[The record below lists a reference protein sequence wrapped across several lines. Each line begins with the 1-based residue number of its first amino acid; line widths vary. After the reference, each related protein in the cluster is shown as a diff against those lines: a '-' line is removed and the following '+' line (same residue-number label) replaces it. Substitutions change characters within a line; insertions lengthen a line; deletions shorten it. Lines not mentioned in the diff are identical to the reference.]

1 MNIKYQIVL
10 LDPSRSGNTDRL
22 RSILETR
29 LGDLGVNVAEWVAFL
44 DASTFSSRR
53 DPKAPVV
60 GVYFGGADQKD
71 EDTET
76 VKQLLDGQAIVF
88 PVVPDLKRYTS
99 LVPEILH
106 PINGLELRP
115 DDPDLEGIAG
125 LVLEALSLLRQTRR
139 LFISYRRAESREA
152 ALQLYTLLDERGFDV
167 FLDTHGVRAGEPF
180 QEVLWHRLV
189 DSDMV
194 LLLDTKDFLRS
205 QWTQQELAEANA
217 RSIGILQVIWPDHK
231 RERFS
236 DLAEPHYLE
245 NHHFPS
251 PGRLSAEALGEI
263 ATLLESL
270 RAHYL
275 ALRHANLVRAFIQ
288 AAQDLGMTA
297 DVQPQ
302 RYILAKGKSG
312 KKVAVIPAIG
322 VPTALQYQEI
332 ADLVDPDT
340 EPVIDEAILLYDHRG
355 IRNRWIEHLQWLDQY
370 LPVKTFRVTD
380 ASQWLPTL

>member
-1 MNIKYQIVL
+1 MNHKYQIVI
-10 LDPSRSGNTDRL
+10 LDPGGSGNGARL
-22 RSILETR
+22 RATLEKR
-29 LGDLGVNVAEWVAFL
+29 LGEMGIAVPDWVDFLQDL
-44 DASTFSSRR
+44 SRR

-60 GVYFGGADQKD
+60 GVYFGGTNQKD
-71 EDTET
+71 KDTET
-76 VKQLLDGQAIVF
+76 VRQLLDKQAIVF

-167 FLDTHGVRAGEPF
+167 FLDTHGVRSGEPF

-189 DSDMV
+189 DSDVV
-194 LLLDTKDFLRS
+194 LLLDTKDFLGS
-205 QWTQQELAEANA
+205 QWTKQELAEAYA
-217 RSIGILQVIWPDHK
+217 MSIGILQVVWPDHK

-236 DLAEPHYLE
+236 ELAVPHYLE
-245 NHHFPS
+245 DHHFAS
-251 PGRLSAEALGEI
+251 PGKLSADALGEI

-270 RAHYL
+270 RARYL
-275 ALRHANLVRAFIQ
+275 ALRHANLVRAFVQ
-288 AAQDLGMTA
+288 AAKELKLAA

-302 RYILAKGKSG
+302 RYILATGPSG
-312 KKVAVIPAIG
+312 QKVAVIPAIG

-332 ADLVDPDT
+332 ADLVDPGK
-340 EPVIDEAILLYDHRG
+340 EPVIDKAILLYDHLG
-355 IRNRWIEHLQWLDQY
+355 IRDRWIAHLQWLDQY
-370 LPVKTFRVTD
+370 LPVKTFRITE
-380 ASQWLPTL
+380 ASRWLPTL